1 METHG
6 LPSSASVT
14 PFSQR
19 ASTVAPQFGQ
29 PASSTPPSNLDYGSR
44 CAAGLNVSSA
54 GLEQRATSAMPAP
67 SQPSAS
73 NVFAPSM
80 NHRQTADFSFGRTS
94 SLGGFG
100 LRSDS
105 AAPSSPGFSFPSQSP
120 SRFSSP
126 LTHISEQD
134 IHWENPFL
142 VHVPLRRPKVLGQPS
157 REDQRHAPVNEVDQM
172 VDGVVDD
179 TPQNRRGHVLEGCAR
194 NTTGDDVVM
203 VDTLSTNKNTYLPVA
218 SQGNKPR
225 A

>member
-1 METHG
+1 M
-6 LPSSASVT
+6 
-14 PFSQR
+14 
-19 ASTVAPQFGQ
+19 
-29 PASSTPPSNLDYGSR
+29 PAS
-44 CAAGLNVSSA
+44 
-54 GLEQRATSAMPAP
+54 

-94 SLGGFG
+94 SLGVFG

-105 AAPSSPGFSFPSQSP
+105 AAPSSPGFSFPSQTP

-126 LTHISEQD
+126 LTHSSEKD

-142 VHVPLRRPKVLGQPS
+142 VHVPLGRPQVLGQPS

-172 VDGVVDD
+172 IDGVVDN
-179 TPQNRRGHVLEGCAR
+179 TPQNRRSDVLQGCAR
-194 NTTGDDVVM
+194 NTIGDNVVI
-203 VDTLSTNKNTYLPVA
+203 VDTSSADKNTYLPVA